1 MSTKEKILIKALED
15 ALIVL
20 RYDEGYMP
28 YNPIVSTG
36 RKALAFA
43 KKVDICEVDKLLS
56 DRNDIIELQRK
67 QEEGD
72 DLEME
77 QLPE

>member
-28 YNPIVSTG
+28 YNPIVRAG
-36 RKALAFA
+36 REALAFA
-43 KKVDICEVDKLLS
+43 KGIGIVEVDKLLS
-56 DRNDIIELQRK
+56 NQNDTIELQRK

-77 QLPE
+77 QLPT